1 MLSQGTS
8 ESDLVSQMEQV
19 FDEKITQVHYI
30 TVEAVS
36 EGFATIS
43 YVDNAIS
50 LISGGSLDPSVLDN
64 YYTKEEVNKKL
75 SEVGVPADIE
85 CESINCT
92 GDFECSAIYANNEN
106 VIVRS
111 YLNCEN
117 TGAYF
122 SEDVSM
128 DSDLVVTEFSVC
140 FLRKAHSISHDRC

>member
-50 LISGGSLDPSVLDN
+50 LISGGSFDPSILNDFA
-64 YYTKEEVNKKL
+64 TK
-75 SEVGVPADIE
+75 
-85 CESINCT
+85 
-92 GDFECSAIYANNEN
+92 
-106 VIVRS
+106 
-111 YLNCEN
+111 
-117 TGAYF
+117 
-122 SEDVSM
+122 
-128 DSDLVVTEFSVC
+128 
-140 FLRKAHSISHDRC
+140 